1 MRRFQNLL
9 LMMALAAITVS
20 GQQKDFLT
28 SDEADQIRLAQEPN
42 TRLRVYLHFAQQR
55 VDLIEQALKKE
66 KAGRAGLIHEYLEE
80 YTKIVEAIDIVADD
94 ATKRKVVIDE
104 GIAIVLKEEK
114 AMLAKLRAIADA
126 PPKDIGRYQ
135 FALTQALETT
145 EDSLDMAKQDVEAR
159 RTTVAE
165 AEQRRKAER
174 ESLTKA
180 AEGAEGKAVAKTDA
194 DKSEQRATDASSPNA
209 EQKATGR
216 KPPTLRRKGETPAPP
231 KP

>member
-1 MRRFQNLL
+1 MRHFQTLL
-9 LMMALAAITVS
+9 VGTVMLITS
-20 GQQKDFLT
+20 APAQQKDFLT

-80 YTKIVEAIDIVADD
+80 YTKIIEALDIVADD
-94 ATKRKVVIDE
+94 ATKRKVAIDE
-104 GIAIVLKEEK
+104 GISVVIKEEK
-114 AMLAKLRAIADA
+114 AMLAKLQAIADA

-145 EDSLDMAKQDVEAR
+145 EDSLDMAQQDVEAR
-159 RTTVAE
+159 RATVAE

-180 AEGAEGKAVAKTDA
+180 VDGAEGKAVSKTEA
-194 DKSEQRATDASSPNA
+194 AKSEKRAADAAAPDA

-216 KPPTLRRKGETPAPP
+216 KPPTLRRKGEAPSPP